1 MSNELE
7 LDDVREAIANGDA
20 EPISHV
26 LVYDRQD
33 YDRPF
38 GPAARPAVWTLDGP
52 RYGRRSL
59 PLAEQLEDHDV
70 PDGARGVFVII
81 PAAGAPLDLAE
92 RCRAAAVAAVLRVLA
107 EQ

>member
-7 LDDVREAIANGDA
+7 LDDAREAIANGDA

-38 GPAARPAVWTLDGP
+38 GPAARPAVWTLD
-52 RYGRRSL
+52 L
-59 PLAEQLEDHDV
+59 PLAEQLEEHNV

-92 RCRAAAVAAVLRVLA
+92 RCRAAAAAAVLRVLA